1 MIYRQVIPPA
11 PAYLGLNL
19 CLKGT
24 PITSKSSGGSVG
36 GVKKE
41 IKPKV
46 EIKPKT
52 ERRNS
57 QLIAKMPN
65 QVVESE
71 KTPILSPRS
80 LLIDFND
87 LNNNTRKRIGSIT
100 KSNTENMLKG
110 DKAIY
115 PATRMHSYLALARQ
129 HPPKH
134 GDPKD
139 PLSSR
144 RPIITKVPDSSRRH
158 ASCGPK
164 LMSMTAPQDNGN
176 PETVDAAEND
186 RKNIKCVGNKVEI
199 TDADKSATESNK
211 SSPRKPPQDASSMTG
226 IRTKLKPSTAAVSK
240 SAKAI
245 PYVKETLSATAN
257 SNDYRKLLTRSSLQL
272 NRLPSSHPIQ
282 SYNSHFYAVGLSLR
296 AWRSKYHRMKEN
308 TATTPTIN
316 RTGIG
321 KRD

>member
-24 PITSKSSGGSVG
+24 PLTSKNSGGSVG
-36 GVKKE
+36 GAKKDA
-41 IKPKV
+41 KPKF

-65 QVVESE
+65 LIGESE

-87 LNNNTRKRIGSIT
+87 LNNNTRKRVGSIT
-100 KSNTENMLKG
+100 KSNTEHMLKN
-110 DKAIY
+110 DRAIY

-129 HPPKH
+129 HPPKP
-134 GDPKD
+134 GDLKD

-144 RPIITKVPDSSRRH
+144 RPITTKVPDSSRRH

-164 LMSMTAPQDNGN
+164 LMSMTAAPQDNGN
-176 PETVDAAEND
+176 SETADVIEND

-211 SSPRKPPQDASSMTG
+211 SSPRKPPQDPSSLTG
-226 IRTKLKPSTAAVSK
+226 IRAKLKPSTAAVSK

-245 PYVKETLSATAN
+245 PYVKETSSTP
-257 SNDYRKLLTRSSLQL
+257 NDYRKLLTRSSLQL
-272 NRLPSSHPIQ
+272 NRLPSNHP
-282 SYNSHFYAVGLSLR
+282 SNGYNSHFYAVGLSLR
-296 AWRSKYHRMKEN
+296 AWRSKYNRTKEH
-308 TATTPTIN
+308 TATTPTSN
-316 RTGIG
+316 RTAKG
-321 KRD
+321 KTD